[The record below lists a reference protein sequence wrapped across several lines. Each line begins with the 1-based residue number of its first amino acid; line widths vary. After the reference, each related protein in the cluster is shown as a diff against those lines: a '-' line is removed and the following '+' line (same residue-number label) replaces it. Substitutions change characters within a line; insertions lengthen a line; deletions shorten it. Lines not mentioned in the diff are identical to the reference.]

1 MTQQTKWRVPNSSKR
16 GLQSTWA
23 QMTTYIIAS
32 KFGNKDV
39 NCYPADDESWRRN
52 QMQASILLVGRTRN
66 RTFQQLGQAGKLL
79 DEIRKFCQATLQWV
93 QSNVGAS
100 QPPTRYPRSGR
111 IYCEIEN
118 PCEGSL
124 LSDRAQWS
132 IHEGLLFARNE
143 LWPFA
148 KGLLQSRK
156 CFHLHGSSWYGK
168 VRRVSRQT
176 ASANE
181 YRSILDQCS

>member
-1 MTQQTKWRVPNSSKR
+1 
-16 GLQSTWA
+16 
-23 QMTTYIIAS
+23 MTTYVIAS
-32 KFGNKDV
+32 KCGNKDV
-39 NCYPADDESWRRN
+39 NCYSADDESWRN
-52 QMQASILLVGRTRN
+52 QMQASSILAGKTRN
-66 RTFQQLGQAGKLL
+66 RTFQQLGHVRGRAKKAGKLM
-79 DEIRKFCQATLQWV
+79 DEILKFCQDKLQWV
-93 QSNVGAS
+93 NGNVGAS

-111 IYCEIEN
+111 IYCETEN

-124 LSDRAQWS
+124 LSNRAQWS
-132 IHEGLLFARNE
+132 IHEGLFSARNE
-143 LWPFA
+143 LWPFP

-156 CFHLHGSSWYGK
+156 CFHLQGSSWYGN